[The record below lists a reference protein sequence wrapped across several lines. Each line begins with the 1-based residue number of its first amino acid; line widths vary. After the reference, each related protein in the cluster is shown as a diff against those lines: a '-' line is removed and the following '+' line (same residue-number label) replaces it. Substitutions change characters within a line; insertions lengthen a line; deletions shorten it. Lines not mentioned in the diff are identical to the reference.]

1 MEVTATLERG
11 RRSTAT
17 TTSGDVKQL
26 NAGSDLEKTTAQVS
40 DGTSW
45 REAPGCSLGTELN

>member
-17 TTSGDVKQL
+17 TSRGDVKKL
-26 NAGSDLEKTTAQVS
+26 NADSDLRRRRARVS
-40 DGTSW
+40 GDA
-45 REAPGCSLGTELN
+45 E